1 MKKPKFKKLFAV
13 TLCFFALMLSLAVP
27 AFAYSPPPAD
37 VNEDIAEGRAFYQ
50 ASEIALYE
58 TVDEMSDID
67 NRPISNVVYLG
78 TTYVY
83 TDTNGGDFYLFE
95 ETYLSFG
102 AQNYYETNSDGTIT
116 TVRYL
121 EVTDDNGRTLMWYNP
136 ATDLF
141 TFIYDPSTASVVY
154 FSYNPD
160 DVLIPHPDLSLYF
173 GFVDYSFLYDYGYED
188 GFDYGYDYGYGI
200 GDEEGYEIGYDE
212 GYRLGFS
219 AGQLSNYDGFTI
231 KDLMNAVVSAPVNMV
246 RSMLNVDVLGY
257 NLSGIFFGLITLSI
271 LVTVVVIIFK
281 VAR

>member
-1 MKKPKFKKLFAV
+1 MKKPKLKKLFAV
-13 TLCFFALMLSLAVP
+13 TLCFFALMSALAVP
-27 AFAYSPPPAD
+27 AFAYSPPSAD
-37 VNEDIAEGRAFYQ
+37 VSEDIADGRVFYQ

-58 TVDEMSDID
+58 TVDDMSDID
-67 NRPISNVVYLG
+67 NRPIFNVVYLG
-78 TTYVY
+78 ATYVY
-83 TDTNGGDFYLFE
+83 ADTNDGDYYLFE

-102 AQNYYETNSDGTIT
+102 AQNYYETNSNGTIT
-116 TVRYL
+116 TARYL

-141 TFIYDPSTASVVY
+141 TFIYDRSTASVVY
-154 FSYNPD
+154 FSYNPED
-160 DVLIPHPDLSLYF
+160 AYVSLPDLSVYF
-173 GFVDYSFLYDYGYED
+173 GFVDYSFLYDYGFED
-188 GFDYGYDYGYGI
+188 GYTDGREDGYAQ

-246 RSMLNVDVLGY
+246 RSMLNVEVLGY